1 MATRKLST
9 IELTVLGIAWLRGPC
24 TTYVIMRELG
34 TSESTYHKSRAG
46 TAYSVTKRLL
56 EFGLLTNPES
66 EEKGENRVQISE
78 KGIEAL
84 QEWMTPPIP
93 LEDVA
98 HSVDLLRTRFFFLG
112 ALTPETRTEFID
124 NAVSSLRIFAS
135 KCEELLKANEDLGEY
150 FGVLATLGV
159 VMETRARIEWLTIVR
174 KFVADPL
181 PPGSDWA
188 KTIAQEITL
197 KPVEEN

>member
-1 MATRKLST
+1 VLPPIANYYQ
-9 IELTVLGIAWLRGPC
+9 ILGISPTASEADIRQAYRDLSKQYHPD
-24 TTYVIMRELG
+24 TTQLPPALAQQ
-34 TSESTYHKSRAG
+34 KFLDL
-46 TAYSVTKRLL
+46 TAAYEVLI
-56 EFGLLTNPES
+56 NPENQ
-66 EEKGENRVQISE
+66 KRDENRVQISE
-78 KGIEAL
+78 SGIEAL

-112 ALTPETRTEFID
+112 ALTPETRIQFID
-124 NAVSSLRIFAS
+124 NALASLRIFAA
-135 KCEELLKANEDLGEY
+135 KCEELLKANEDLDEY

-174 KFVADPL
+174 KFVAQPM

-188 KTIAQEITL
+188 KTMIQQL
-197 KPVEEN
+197 S

>member
-56 EFGLLTNPES
+56 EFGLLINPEN
-66 EEKGENRVQISE
+66 EERDENRVQISE
-78 KGIEAL
+78 SGIEAL
-84 QEWMTPPIP
+84 QQWMTPPIP

-112 ALTPETRTEFID
+112 ALTPETRIQFID
-124 NAVSSLRIFAS
+124 NALASLRIFAA

-174 KFVADPL
+174 KFVAQPM
-181 PPGSDWA
+181 PQGSDWA
-188 KTIAQEITL
+188 KTMIQQL
-197 KPVEEN
+197 K